1 MRTPSPADAGLP
13 SLLET
18 AEYEQYSYQQSPIDF
33 AREFQC
39 ELPVQLLLDY
49 RLS

>member
-1 MRTPSPADAGLP
+1 MRTPSPASAGLA

-18 AEYEQYSYQQSPIDF
+18 AEYEQYSYQQSQWDF
-33 AREFQC
+33 AREFRR
-39 ELPVQLLLDY
+39 ELLVQHLLDY

>member
-18 AEYEQYSYQQSPIDF
+18 AEYEQYSYQQSQWDF
-33 AREFQC
+33 AREFRS
-39 ELPVQLLLDY
+39 ELLVQHLLDY